1 MSTITFKTHQIT
13 CHPDETLLDAILRN
27 NIDVPHNCKSGS
39 CHTCLM
45 RSPDQTPPAHAQE
58 GLKPTQKQQNY
69 FLACLCKPDQDM
81 TITLPDKA
89 DNFITHGKVISKQ
102 QLSKDIIELKLECNI
117 PFRFKAG
124 QFVNLMKPDEVFRSY
139 SIANTPNKK
148 NIIEFHIRILPGGQ
162 FSEWISNELAVG
174 DQIPITDAKGNCFYI
189 PERQEQGLL
198 LIGTGSGLAPLAG
211 ILMDALEQKHT
222 GPIHLLHGSKNKEG
236 LYRIDEM
243 KNLAEQQQNFH
254 YTACISGAGAGNTT
268 PETYA
273 RGRANEVALKKITD
287 LKGWRVYL
295 CGHPEMV
302 EQTKKLAFLQG
313 AAMQD
318 IYADAFIHT
327 PRP

>member
-1 MSTITFKTHQIT
+1 MSTITFKTHQLT
-13 CHPDETLLDAILRN
+13 CHPDETLLDAMLRK
-27 NIDVPHNCKSGS
+27 NIDVPYNCKSGS

-45 RSPDQTPPAHAQE
+45 RSSDQTPPVKAQE

-81 TITLPDKA
+81 TITLPDAA
-89 DNFITHGKVISKQ
+89 DKFITYGKVISKHP
-102 QLSKDIIELKLECNI
+102 LSKDIIELKLECNN
-117 PFRFKAG
+117 PFNFKAG
-124 QFVNLMKPDEVFRSY
+124 QFVNLMKPDGVYRSY
-139 SIANTPNKK
+139 SIANTPNKN

-162 FSEWISNELAVG
+162 FSEWIDNDLAIG

-236 LYRIDEM
+236 LYRFNEM
-243 KNLAEQQQNFH
+243 KSLAEQQQNFH
-254 YTACISGAGAGNTT
+254 YTACISGDTT
-268 PETYA
+268 PETYT

-295 CGHPEMV
+295 CGHPDMV
-302 EQTKKLAFLQG
+302 EQTKKQAFLQG

-318 IYADAFIHT
+318 IYADAFFLT
-327 PRP
+327 PRS

>member
-1 MSTITFKTHQIT
+1 MSTITFNTHQIT
-13 CHPDETLLDAILRN
+13 CHPDETLLDALLRK
-27 NIDVPHNCKSGS
+27 NIDVPYDCKSGS

-45 RSPDQTPPAHAQE
+45 RSSDQAPPAQAQE
-58 GLKPTQKQQNY
+58 GLKPTQKQQNF

-81 TITLPDKA
+81 TISLADDADK
-89 DNFITHGKVISKQ
+89 FITHGQVISKQ
-102 QLSKDIIELKLECNI
+102 QLSKDIIELKLNVSN
-117 PFRFKAG
+117 PFSFKAG
-124 QFVNLMKPDEVFRSY
+124 QFVNLMKPDRVFRSY
-139 SIANTPNKK
+139 SIANTPNKN

-162 FSEWISNELAVG
+162 FSAWVDNELAIG

-211 ILMDALEQKHT
+211 ILMDALEQNHA
-222 GPIHLLHGSKNKEG
+222 GPIHLLHGSKSEEG
-236 LYRIDEM
+236 LYRIEEM
-243 KNLAEQQQNFH
+243 TALAEQQKNFH
-254 YTACISGAGAGNTT
+254 YTPCISGNTI
-268 PETYA
+268 PEA
-273 RGRANEVALKKITD
+273 CAQGRANEVALKKITD

-318 IYADAFIHT
+318 IYTDAFLLT
-327 PRP
+327 PKS